1 MADEHRSP
9 TFRKDWIFQDYR
21 VNRYRPRTRLILTL
35 FRLAQAARWPFD
47 KSPSMLSRIIT
58 LLYQFISEWILAIE
72 IPVKTNVGSR
82 LKIVHG
88 HGLVV
93 NVDTVIGSD
102 VTLRQNVTIGNKGD
116 AGGSPTIG
124 DGVDIGATSVI
135 IGPIS
140 IGKGARIGAGAVV
153 IKDVPAGHTAVGNP
167 ARNLS
172 PERVK

>member
-1 MADEHRSP
+1 MAEEYRTP
-9 TFRKDWIFQDYR
+9 TFRKDWILQDYK
-21 VNRYRPRTRLILTL
+21 VNRYRPRTRLILIL
-35 FRLAQAARWPFD
+35 FRLAQAGRWPFD
-47 KSPSMLSRIIT
+47 NSPSTLSRIIT
-58 LLYQFISEWILAIE
+58 LLYQFVSEWLLAIE
-72 IPVKTNVGSR
+72 IPVKTKVGSR
-82 LKIVHG
+82 LQIVHG
-88 HGLVV
+88 YGLVV

-102 VTLRQNVTIGNKGD
+102 ATLRQNVTIGNRGD

-124 DGVDIGATSVI
+124 DGVDIGANSVI

-172 PERVK
+172 PERFK